1 MGTTRFYASGPE
13 VKTFGALVNYG
24 LDVRPLGP
32 KIGYAKSIKMSYG
45 GLNKGLQAISAEL
58 LIAAKR
64 EGVYDAL
71 VKELQVTQKSIY
83 QVIERTLPSM
93 PYRAR
98 RWVGEM
104 EEIAKGFGAL
114 GMTEKTYQ
122 GAAEMYRSYGRTPLA
137 DETAENHDWDRTL
150 ARVIEILA
158 DESHQTM

>member
-1 MGTTRFYASGPE
+1 VECNAIAPSTAQNIEGIITSVGCRFVSASIIGPPPRQMGTTRFYASGPE

-71 VKELQVTQKSIY
+71 VKELQVSQKSIY

-98 RWVGEM
+98 R
-104 EEIAKGFGAL
+104 
-114 GMTEKTYQ
+114 
-122 GAAEMYRSYGRTPLA
+122 
-137 DETAENHDWDRTL
+137 
-150 ARVIEILA
+150 
-158 DESHQTM
+158 